1 MLDRMKYINSKGQV
15 LQFGE
20 PPYYINASDFRD
32 YKWTYS
38 ADSQNAKI
46 QSFSKGITT
55 KKLPVVIKADGDCTQ
70 YKNELYNIIQYDVFY
85 NSAGKLF
92 IGNYYMEGFFYASTK
107 SDFLKDESLAT
118 ITLEFVSED
127 GTWKRIDTQE
137 FRYSQDSGGGSTGE
151 KWLTY
156 PYTYPYDYMAGS
168 DVIALNNTSAFEC
181 EFVMRIYGQ
190 VTNPVITIGSVDYAV
205 NTTIY
210 SNEFLE
216 IDSRNKTVIRYKPD
230 GTAIDEFNNRS
241 RDSNI
246 FNKIPPGN
254 NTLRHNVTNG
264 IDIELIDE
272 RGEPL
277 WI

>member
-1 MLDRMKYINSKGQV
+1 MLDKMKYINSKGQV
-15 LQFGE
+15 IQFGE
-20 PPYYINASDFRD
+20 PPYFINYSDFRD
-32 YKWTYS
+32 YKWAYAT
-38 ADSQNAKI
+38 DSNQAKI
-46 QSFSKGITT
+46 QSFSKGITS
-55 KKLPVVIKADGDCTQ
+55 KKLPVGIKANGDCTA

-92 IGNYYMEGFFYASTK
+92 VGDYYMEGFFYASTK
-107 SDFLKDESLAT
+107 SDYLENKSMIL
-118 ITLEFVSED
+118 IQLEFISED
-127 GTWKRIDTQE
+127 GTWKRIDSQK
-137 FRYSQDSGGGSTGE
+137 FSYSSESSGEASG

-156 PYTYPYDYMAGS
+156 PYTYPYDYKAGS
-168 DVIALNNTSAFEC
+168 DVLLLNNTSAFEC

-190 VTNPVITIGSVDYAV
+190 VVNPLITIGSVDYSI

-210 SNEFLE
+210 SNEFIE
-216 IDSRNKTVIRYKPD
+216 IDSRNKTVVRYKPD

-241 RDSNI
+241 RNSNI
-246 FNKIPPGN
+246 FNKIPAGQ